1 MEVGAGAGR
10 QVFRIDL
17 KDYSNPML
25 LARKV
30 QADEGDPGG
39 AQWLVVP
46 DYRASS
52 VPLLATVCREFGL
65 KVTTAGEIGAQV
77 CQAGGVSWSVRQ
89 RLPKNEGAILAALA
103 LAAHYFPEPG
113 EDGSPVAS
121 FAYAS
126 FLLGGHYDIWQAW
139 RELSQPEKQRI
150 AAVLAAAPEELAR
163 PGIFRDRAVK
173 LLERDSDDQRP
184 AQFRLPDCGP
194 ARAQSAIP
202 MVGGDLL
209 GTWTASWTGS
219 ARTTPGGGP
228 TSLLARASGSRKP
241 GTRPGTG

>member
-1 MEVGAGAGR
+1 ME
-10 QVFRIDL
+10 
-17 KDYSNPML
+17 
-25 LARKV
+25 
-30 QADEGDPGG
+30 
-39 AQWLVVP
+39 
-46 DYRASS
+46 
-52 VPLLATVCREFGL
+52 
-65 KVTTAGEIGAQV
+65 
-77 CQAGGVSWSVRQ
+77 VRQ

-126 FLLGGHYDIWQAW
+126 FLLGGHYDTWQAW

-209 GTWTASWTGS
+209 RYVDRILDRLRKEHRRRRPDKPAGPGIWLTQTWYAPGHGLVQGKATIPEAEA
-219 ARTTPGGGP
+219 ARTPTRPPWSHHGSLPGGPENQHHG
-228 TSLLARASGSRKP
+228 AA
-241 GTRPGTG
+241 